1 MKKINYIIAIASVAA
16 MTLVSCKGVSE
27 SVSKSSGE
35 EVSTEQTSDQTT
47 EGEEATEEVKIEDLK
62 ELTCDNYTIAIPEGW
77 KASSKMVRSSC
88 NMTLKENPHSTAMVN
103 YTLYSENDLAE
114 SIAKRGCKAIPD
126 ITVGDKTYKV
136 FENEKDV
143 RDMNP
148 DQALLMK
155 LPGRLQNVTA
165 RGSETDCVSRSFCP
179 KVAVPEDPV
188 CGSAHCQIGDYWAG
202 ELGKPV
208 IRAYQASRRGG
219 YLTCEVKG
227 NGRISIS
234 GEAVLVAVADIVAD
248 TETV

>member
-35 EVSTEQTSDQTT
+35 EISTEQPSDQAT

-136 FENEKDV
+136 FENEKDGRYEYEAYV
-143 RDMNP
+143 PQGEGFVTFRIMP
-148 DQALLMK
+148 GGTPMK
-155 LPGRLQNVTA
+155 
-165 RGSETDCVSRSFCP
+165 
-179 KVAVPEDPV
+179 
-188 CGSAHCQIGDYWAG
+188 GD
-202 ELGKPV
+202 ELK
-208 IRAYQASRRGG
+208 
-219 YLTCEVKG
+219 EVMMK
-227 NGRISIS
+227 N
-234 GEAVLVAVADIVAD
+234 LNDIINA
-248 TETV
+248 TTLK

>member
-35 EVSTEQTSDQTT
+35 EVSTEQTSDQAT

-136 FENEKDV
+136 FENEKDGRYEYEAYV
-143 RDMNP
+143 PQGEGFVTFRIMP
-148 DQALLMK
+148 GGTPMK
-155 LPGRLQNVTA
+155 
-165 RGSETDCVSRSFCP
+165 
-179 KVAVPEDPV
+179 
-188 CGSAHCQIGDYWAG
+188 GD
-202 ELGKPV
+202 ELK
-208 IRAYQASRRGG
+208 
-219 YLTCEVKG
+219 EVMMK
-227 NGRISIS
+227 N
-234 GEAVLVAVADIVAD
+234 LNDIINA
-248 TETV
+248 TTLK

>member
-1 MKKINYIIAIASVAA
+1 MKKINFIIAIASVAA

-35 EVSTEQTSDQTT
+35 EVSTEQTSDQAT

-136 FENEKDV
+136 FENEKDGRYEYEAYV
-143 RDMNP
+143 PQGEGFVTFRIMP
-148 DQALLMK
+148 GGTPMK
-155 LPGRLQNVTA
+155 GDELKEVMMKNLNDIINVT
-165 RGSETDCVSRSFCP
+165 TL
-179 KVAVPEDPV
+179 K
-188 CGSAHCQIGDYWAG
+188 
-202 ELGKPV
+202 
-208 IRAYQASRRGG
+208 
-219 YLTCEVKG
+219 
-227 NGRISIS
+227 
-234 GEAVLVAVADIVAD
+234 
-248 TETV
+248 

>member
-1 MKKINYIIAIASVAA
+1 MKKINFIIAIASVAA

-35 EVSTEQTSDQTT
+35 EVSTEQTSDQAT

-136 FENEKDV
+136 FENEKDGRYEYEAYV
-143 RDMNP
+143 PQGEGFVTFRIMP
-148 DQALLMK
+148 GGTPMK
-155 LPGRLQNVTA
+155 
-165 RGSETDCVSRSFCP
+165 
-179 KVAVPEDPV
+179 
-188 CGSAHCQIGDYWAG
+188 GD
-202 ELGKPV
+202 ELK
-208 IRAYQASRRGG
+208 
-219 YLTCEVKG
+219 EVMMK
-227 NGRISIS
+227 N
-234 GEAVLVAVADIVAD
+234 LNDIINA
-248 TETV
+248 TTLK

>member
-35 EVSTEQTSDQTT
+35 EVSTEQTSDQAT
-47 EGEEATEEVKIEDLK
+47 EGKEATEEVKIEDLK

-88 NMTLKENPHSTAMVN
+88 NMTLKDNPHSTAMVN

-136 FENEKDV
+136 FENEKDGRYEYEAYV
-143 RDMNP
+143 PQGEGFVTFRIMP
-148 DQALLMK
+148 GGTPMK
-155 LPGRLQNVTA
+155 
-165 RGSETDCVSRSFCP
+165 
-179 KVAVPEDPV
+179 
-188 CGSAHCQIGDYWAG
+188 GD
-202 ELGKPV
+202 ELK
-208 IRAYQASRRGG
+208 
-219 YLTCEVKG
+219 EVMMK
-227 NGRISIS
+227 N
-234 GEAVLVAVADIVAD
+234 LNDIINA
-248 TETV
+248 TTLK

>member
-16 MTLVSCKGVSE
+16 ITLVSCKGVSE

-35 EVSTEQTSDQTT
+35 EVSTEQTSDQAT

-136 FENEKDV
+136 FENEKDGRYEYEAYV
-143 RDMNP
+143 PQGEGFVTFRIMP
-148 DQALLMK
+148 GGTPMK
-155 LPGRLQNVTA
+155 
-165 RGSETDCVSRSFCP
+165 
-179 KVAVPEDPV
+179 
-188 CGSAHCQIGDYWAG
+188 GD
-202 ELGKPV
+202 ELK
-208 IRAYQASRRGG
+208 
-219 YLTCEVKG
+219 EVMMK
-227 NGRISIS
+227 N
-234 GEAVLVAVADIVAD
+234 LNDIINA
-248 TETV
+248 TTLK

>member
-35 EVSTEQTSDQTT
+35 EISTEQTSDQAT

-136 FENEKDV
+136 FENEKDGRYEYEAYV
-143 RDMNP
+143 PQGEGFVTFRIMP
-148 DQALLMK
+148 GGTPMK
-155 LPGRLQNVTA
+155 
-165 RGSETDCVSRSFCP
+165 
-179 KVAVPEDPV
+179 
-188 CGSAHCQIGDYWAG
+188 GD
-202 ELGKPV
+202 ELK
-208 IRAYQASRRGG
+208 
-219 YLTCEVKG
+219 EVMMK
-227 NGRISIS
+227 N
-234 GEAVLVAVADIVAD
+234 LNDIINA
-248 TETV
+248 TTLK

>member
-16 MTLVSCKGVSE
+16 MTLMSCKGVSE

-35 EVSTEQTSDQTT
+35 EVSTEQTSDQAT

-62 ELTCDNYTIAIPEGW
+62 ELSCDNYTIAIPDDW

-136 FENEKDV
+136 FENEKDGRYEYEAYV
-143 RDMNP
+143 PQGDGFVTFRIMP
-148 DQALLMK
+148 GGTPMK
-155 LPGRLQNVTA
+155 
-165 RGSETDCVSRSFCP
+165 
-179 KVAVPEDPV
+179 
-188 CGSAHCQIGDYWAG
+188 GD
-202 ELGKPV
+202 ELK
-208 IRAYQASRRGG
+208 
-219 YLTCEVKG
+219 EVMMK
-227 NGRISIS
+227 N
-234 GEAVLVAVADIVAD
+234 LNDIINA
-248 TETV
+248 TTLK

>member
-16 MTLVSCKGVSE
+16 ITLVSCKGVSE

-35 EVSTEQTSDQTT
+35 EVSTEQTSDQAT

-88 NMTLKENPHSTAMVN
+88 NMTLKDNPHSTAMVN

-136 FENEKDV
+136 FENEKDGRYEYEAYV
-143 RDMNP
+143 PQGEGFVTFRIMP
-148 DQALLMK
+148 GGTPMK
-155 LPGRLQNVTA
+155 
-165 RGSETDCVSRSFCP
+165 
-179 KVAVPEDPV
+179 
-188 CGSAHCQIGDYWAG
+188 GD
-202 ELGKPV
+202 ELK
-208 IRAYQASRRGG
+208 
-219 YLTCEVKG
+219 EVMMK
-227 NGRISIS
+227 N
-234 GEAVLVAVADIVAD
+234 LNDIINA
-248 TETV
+248 TTLK

>member
-1 MKKINYIIAIASVAA
+1 MKKINFIIAIASVAA

-35 EVSTEQTSDQTT
+35 EISTEQTSDQAT

-136 FENEKDV
+136 FENEKDGRYEYEAYV
-143 RDMNP
+143 PQGEGFVTFRIMP
-148 DQALLMK
+148 GGTPMK
-155 LPGRLQNVTA
+155 
-165 RGSETDCVSRSFCP
+165 
-179 KVAVPEDPV
+179 
-188 CGSAHCQIGDYWAG
+188 GD
-202 ELGKPV
+202 ELK
-208 IRAYQASRRGG
+208 
-219 YLTCEVKG
+219 EVMMK
-227 NGRISIS
+227 N
-234 GEAVLVAVADIVAD
+234 LNDIINA
-248 TETV
+248 TTLK

>member
-35 EVSTEQTSDQTT
+35 EVSTEQTSDQAI

-136 FENEKDV
+136 FENEKDGRYEYEAYV
-143 RDMNP
+143 PQGEGFVTFRIMP
-148 DQALLMK
+148 GGTPMK
-155 LPGRLQNVTA
+155 
-165 RGSETDCVSRSFCP
+165 
-179 KVAVPEDPV
+179 
-188 CGSAHCQIGDYWAG
+188 GD
-202 ELGKPV
+202 ELK
-208 IRAYQASRRGG
+208 
-219 YLTCEVKG
+219 EVMMK
-227 NGRISIS
+227 N
-234 GEAVLVAVADIVAD
+234 LNDIINA
-248 TETV
+248 TTLK

>member
-35 EVSTEQTSDQTT
+35 EVSTEQTSDQAT
-47 EGEEATEEVKIEDLK
+47 EGEEATEAVKIEDLK

-136 FENEKDV
+136 FENEKDGRYEYEAYV
-143 RDMNP
+143 PQGEGFVTFRIMP
-148 DQALLMK
+148 GGTPMK
-155 LPGRLQNVTA
+155 
-165 RGSETDCVSRSFCP
+165 
-179 KVAVPEDPV
+179 
-188 CGSAHCQIGDYWAG
+188 GD
-202 ELGKPV
+202 ELK
-208 IRAYQASRRGG
+208 
-219 YLTCEVKG
+219 EVMMK
-227 NGRISIS
+227 N
-234 GEAVLVAVADIVAD
+234 LNDIINA
-248 TETV
+248 TTLK

>member
-1 MKKINYIIAIASVAA
+1 MKKINYIITIASVAA

-35 EVSTEQTSDQTT
+35 EVSTEQTSDQAT

-136 FENEKDV
+136 FENEKDGRYEYEAYV
-143 RDMNP
+143 PQGEGFVTFRIMP
-148 DQALLMK
+148 GGTPMK
-155 LPGRLQNVTA
+155 
-165 RGSETDCVSRSFCP
+165 
-179 KVAVPEDPV
+179 
-188 CGSAHCQIGDYWAG
+188 GD
-202 ELGKPV
+202 ELK
-208 IRAYQASRRGG
+208 
-219 YLTCEVKG
+219 EVMMK
-227 NGRISIS
+227 N
-234 GEAVLVAVADIVAD
+234 LNDIINA
-248 TETV
+248 TTLK

>member
-35 EVSTEQTSDQTT
+35 EISTEQTSDQAT

-136 FENEKDV
+136 FENEKDGRYEYEAYV
-143 RDMNP
+143 PQGEGIVNFRIMP
-148 DQALLMK
+148 GGTPMK
-155 LPGRLQNVTA
+155 
-165 RGSETDCVSRSFCP
+165 
-179 KVAVPEDPV
+179 
-188 CGSAHCQIGDYWAG
+188 GD
-202 ELGKPV
+202 ELK
-208 IRAYQASRRGG
+208 
-219 YLTCEVKG
+219 EVMMK
-227 NGRISIS
+227 N
-234 GEAVLVAVADIVAD
+234 LNDIINA
-248 TETV
+248 TTLK

>member
-35 EVSTEQTSDQTT
+35 EVSTEQTSDQAT

-136 FENEKDV
+136 FENEKDGRYEYEAYV
-143 RDMNP
+143 PQGDGFVTFRIMP
-148 DQALLMK
+148 GGTPMK
-155 LPGRLQNVTA
+155 
-165 RGSETDCVSRSFCP
+165 
-179 KVAVPEDPV
+179 
-188 CGSAHCQIGDYWAG
+188 GD
-202 ELGKPV
+202 ELK
-208 IRAYQASRRGG
+208 
-219 YLTCEVKG
+219 EVMMK
-227 NGRISIS
+227 N
-234 GEAVLVAVADIVAD
+234 LNDIINA
-248 TETV
+248 TTLK

>member
-1 MKKINYIIAIASVAA
+1 MKKINFIIAIASVAA

-35 EVSTEQTSDQTT
+35 EVSTEQTSDQAT

-136 FENEKDV
+136 FENEKDGRYEYEAYV
-143 RDMNP
+143 PQGEGFVTFRIMPGGTPMRGDELKEVM
-148 DQALLMK
+148 MK
-155 LPGRLQNVTA
+155 NLN
-165 RGSETDCVSRSFCP
+165 
-179 KVAVPEDPV
+179 
-188 CGSAHCQIGDYWAG
+188 
-202 ELGKPV
+202 
-208 IRAYQASRRGG
+208 
-219 YLTCEVKG
+219 
-227 NGRISIS
+227 
-234 GEAVLVAVADIVAD
+234 DIINA
-248 TETV
+248 TTLK

>member
-35 EVSTEQTSDQTT
+35 EVSTEQTSDQAT

-136 FENEKDV
+136 FENEKDGRYEFEAYV
-143 RDMNP
+143 PQGEGFVTFRIMP
-148 DQALLMK
+148 GGTPMK
-155 LPGRLQNVTA
+155 
-165 RGSETDCVSRSFCP
+165 
-179 KVAVPEDPV
+179 
-188 CGSAHCQIGDYWAG
+188 GD
-202 ELGKPV
+202 ELK
-208 IRAYQASRRGG
+208 
-219 YLTCEVKG
+219 EVMMK
-227 NGRISIS
+227 N
-234 GEAVLVAVADIVAD
+234 LNDIINA
-248 TETV
+248 TTLK

>member
-35 EVSTEQTSDQTT
+35 EVSTEQTSDQAT

-88 NMTLKENPHSTAMVN
+88 NMTLKDNPHSTAMVN

-136 FENEKDV
+136 FENEKDGRYEYEAYV
-143 RDMNP
+143 PQGEGFVTFRIMP
-148 DQALLMK
+148 GGTPMK
-155 LPGRLQNVTA
+155 
-165 RGSETDCVSRSFCP
+165 
-179 KVAVPEDPV
+179 
-188 CGSAHCQIGDYWAG
+188 GD
-202 ELGKPV
+202 ELK
-208 IRAYQASRRGG
+208 
-219 YLTCEVKG
+219 EVMMK
-227 NGRISIS
+227 N
-234 GEAVLVAVADIVAD
+234 LNDIINA
-248 TETV
+248 TTLK